1 MGNHF
6 LIGKVIGKL
15 QNILPKTER
24 VSCYFLQECVKKKKK
39 IEGSSA
45 VSRGFLLKDRKNRLF
60 V

>member
-1 MGNHF
+1 MLLFAGMC
-6 LIGKVIGKL
+6 K
-15 QNILPKTER
+15 E
-24 VSCYFLQECVKKKKK
+24 KKKK